1 MGAISAKPCSPVLDP
16 MDRISEVLF
25 GLIMVLTYTGTL
37 AVLTAND
44 FAIRT
49 MIVGALGCNLAWGII
64 DGGVFLMARLNE
76 RGHAAMTLRRV
87 RAAPDAAA
95 AHRII
100 ADALPPLLAPLLA
113 PEQREAMR
121 QKLLELPEPDRH
133 PQLTRDDWRGAL
145 AVCLLSF
152 CSTFPVVVP
161 FLLIGDARLALR
173 AANAVAVAMLF
184 ACGYAFGIYSGLRP
198 WATGLA
204 MVGVGV
210 VLVGVAIA
218 LGG

>member
-1 MGAISAKPCSPVLDP
+1 

-49 MIVGALGCNLAWGII
+49 MILGALGCNLAWGII

-76 RGHAAMTLRRV
+76 RGSAAMILRAV
-87 RAAPDAAA
+87 RATPDATAA
-95 AHRII
+95 QRII
-100 ADALPPLLAPLLA
+100 ADAMPPLLAPLLTSD
-113 PEQREAMR
+113 QHEAIR
-121 QKLLELPEPDRH
+121 LKLLAMPAPAGHLR
-133 PQLTRDDWRGAL
+133 LTRHDWLGAL

-161 FLLIGDARLALR
+161 FLLIGDPWLALR

-184 ACGYAFGIYSGLRP
+184 GCGYAFGVYSGLRP
-198 WATGLA
+198 WMTGLA
-204 MVGVGV
+204 MVAVGGA
-210 VLVGVAIA
+210 LVGVAIA

>member
-1 MGAISAKPCSPVLDP
+1 MLALPKPPSGILDP

-37 AVLTAND
+37 AVLTAD
-44 FAIRT
+44 SIAIRT

-76 RGHAAMTLRRV
+76 RGHAAMTLRAV
-87 RAAPDAAA
+87 HAAPDAAA
-95 AHRII
+95 AQQII
-100 ADALPPLLAPLLA
+100 ADAMPQLLAPLLA
-113 PEQREAMR
+113 ADQREAIRLKLQQMR
-121 QKLLELPEPDRH
+121 EPDRH
-133 PQLTRDDWRGAL
+133 PRLRRDDWLGAI

-161 FLLIGDARLALR
+161 FLVIGDARLALR
-173 AANAVAVAMLF
+173 AANVVALAMLF
-184 ACGYAFGIYSGLRP
+184 ACGYAFGVYSGLRP
-198 WATGLA
+198 WSTGLA
-204 MVGVGV
+204 MVGAGAA
-210 VLVGVAIA
+210 LVAVAIA